1 MKKLT
6 VKGFRRQ
13 THEYILAAP
22 SLWTVSV
29 VIFIPRQ
36 SVCGWDE
43 DGLVVSP
50 DCHQV
55 VVFGKQ

>member
-1 MKKLT
+1 MDS
-6 VKGFRRQ
+6 
-13 THEYILAAP
+13 LATPA
-22 SLWTVSV
+22 LWTVSAV

-36 SVCGWDE
+36 SVCGQNE

-50 DCHQV
+50 ACHQV

>member
-1 MKKLT
+1 M
-6 VKGFRRQ
+6 VKCFRRQ
-13 THEYILAAP
+13 THVDSLATPA
-22 SLWTVSV
+22 LWTVSAV

-36 SVCGWDE
+36 SVCGQNE

-50 DCHQV
+50 AYHQV